1 MTAWPA
7 DLVGKR
13 VVLHRRAG
21 IRDGRIVY
29 SDVLGDLVAASNT
42 FLSVRLEDGST
53 VTVDHDDVH
62 RLRPVPPGRA
72 DVLALEAV
80 AARGWPAPD
89 TAWLGRW
96 LLRAAGGWT
105 RRANSALLLGDPG
118 RPVPDALAEVR
129 AWYAERGLP
138 ARLAVPLPVQAPA
151 DHTAARLG
159 WVADADVEVLTAPVT
174 LRLPDPGSTDPGS
187 TDSGPTDS
195 GSTDP
200 CPTDPD
206 RHPGPTDSGVLLSP
220 TPTPAWEAAYRARG
234 VPPVGR
240 RVLTAPGTVTFASL
254 EQAGTTVAIGRGV
267 VLDGWLGMAAVEV
280 LPAYRRR
287 GFARRVMAALAG
299 WGAGHG
305 AGRCYVQV
313 DAANAP
319 ALALYAGL
327 GFTRHHRYRVRKLP
341 DQPR

>member
-1 MTAWPA
+1 
-7 DLVGKR
+7 
-13 VVLHRRAG
+13 VVLRRRAG
-21 IRDGRIVY
+21 IQDGRVVY
-29 SDVLGDLVAASNT
+29 SDVLGDLTAVSGT
-42 FLSVRLEDGST
+42 LLSVRLEDGST
-53 VTVDHDDVH
+53 VTVDQDDVH

-80 AARGWPAPD
+80 TARGWPAPD

-105 RRANSALLLGDPG
+105 RRANSVLLLGDPG
-118 RPVPDALAEVR
+118 CPLPDALAEVR

-138 ARLAVPLPVQAPA
+138 ARLAVPLPAQAPA

-159 WVADADVEVLTAPVT
+159 WVPELDAEVLTAPVT
-174 LRLPDPGSTDPGS
+174 PGPADPGPADP
-187 TDSGPTDS
+187 
-195 GSTDP
+195 
-200 CPTDPD
+200 
-206 RHPGPTDSGVLLSP
+206 GVLLSP

-240 RVLTAPGTVTFASL
+240 RVLTAPSTVTFASL
-254 EQAGTTVAIGRGV
+254 VLAGTTAAIGRGV
-267 VLDGWLGMAAVEV
+267 VLDGWLGVAAVEV

-287 GFARRVMAALAG
+287 GYARRILAVLAG

-319 ALALYAGL
+319 ALALYAEL
-327 GFTRHHRYRVRKLP
+327 GFTRHHRYRVRKL
-341 DQPR
+341 DLRAGRDAGVREA